1 MKSIIDHYDRLIDE
15 GNDPI
20 FDSEPLREYMDKWD
34 GQNFIDKM
42 HLDET
47 KTVLE
52 IGVGTGRL
60 AIKVAPKCKSI
71 VGIDISPKTIERA
84 SQNLPFANVDLVCD
98 DFLKHKFVGKYDI
111 IYSSL
116 TFMHI
121 EDKALAIKKI
131 ASLLNKNGRFLL
143 SIDKNQDD
151 FIDMGSRIIK
161 VYHDSPEEIKKLI
174 LLSELTIEE
183 IYETDFAH
191 IFVAVK
197 PNDP

>member
-15 GNDPI
+15 GNDPV
-20 FDSEPLREYMDKWD
+20 FDPETLREYMNKWD
-34 GQNFIDKM
+34 GQYFIDKM
-42 HLDET
+42 QLDDT

-60 AIKVAPKCKSI
+60 AIKVAKQCKSFL
-71 VGIDISPKTIERA
+71 GIDISPKTVERA
-84 SQNLPFANVDLVCD
+84 RHNLPFNNINIVCD
-98 DFLKHKFVGKYDI
+98 DFLKHKFVGKFDI

-121 EDKALAIKKI
+121 EDKAFAVKKI

-151 FIDMGSRIIK
+151 FIDMGSRVIK
-161 VYHDSPEEIKKLI
+161 IYPDSSEKIKKLI

-183 IYETDFAH
+183 IYETEFAH
-191 IFVAVK
+191 IFVARK
-197 PNDP
+197 N

>member
-15 GNDPI
+15 GNDSV

-47 KTVLE
+47 KNVLE

-60 AIKVAPKCKSI
+60 AIKVAKQCKSFL
-71 VGIDISPKTIERA
+71 GIDISPKTIERA
-84 SQNLPFANVDLVCD
+84 NQNLPFANVDLVCD
-98 DFLKHKFVGKYDI
+98 DFLKHKFVGKFDI

-121 EDKALAIKKI
+121 DDKAFAVKKI
-131 ASLLNKNGRFLL
+131 ASLLNNNGRFLL

-151 FIDMGSRIIK
+151 FIDMGSRRIK
-161 VYHDSPEEIKKLI
+161 VYPDSPEEIKKFI
-174 LLSELTIEE
+174 VLSDLKIEE
-183 IYETDFAH
+183 IYETEFAH
-191 IFVAVK
+191 IFVARK
-197 PNDP
+197 N